1 MSALSVMTQISS
13 DSRHFGPSRE
23 RGAVLFVALI
33 LLVILSLLGVSAAR
47 MQTTE
52 ERMARNEDNRQLSA
66 QAAEAGLRFAEA
78 QISSGLITPTT
89 CAANNNGEYALNATN
104 GSVVTAQTANGVTWS
119 SVSAP
124 NVLTYAGP
132 ALGALPANAQTPKIV
147 VESLPAVCL
156 PGDPCNQQGYAG
168 QGTAQYRITSYAQ
181 GGDSTSY
188 TILQS
193 IYRGD

>member
-1 MSALSVMTQISS
+1 MRMSGA
-13 DSRHFGPSRE
+13 HRE
-23 RGAVLFVALI
+23 RGAVLFIALI

-52 ERMARNEDNRQLSA
+52 ERMARNEDNHQMSA
-66 QAAEAGLRFAEA
+66 QAAEAGLRYAES

-89 CAANNNGEYALNATN
+89 CAAN
-104 GSVVTAQTANGVTWS
+104 ANGQYTLSPATGNVVSGAYANVPNAITWS
-119 SVSAP
+119 AAGAA
-124 NVLTYAGP
+124 NAITYAGP
-132 ALGALPANAQTPKIV
+132 ALTALPANAQTPKIV
-147 VESLPAVCL
+147 VESLPAVCM

-168 QGTAQYRITSYAQ
+168 QGTAQYRITAYAQ
-181 GGDSTSY
+181 GGDSSSY

>member
-1 MSALSVMTQISS
+1 MRIPRSGFAAPQ
-13 DSRHFGPSRE
+13 

-33 LLVILSLLGVSAAR
+33 LLVILSLLAVSAAR

-52 ERMARNEDNRQLSA
+52 ERMARNEGNRQLSA
-66 QAAEAGLRFAEA
+66 QAAEAGLRFAES
-78 QISSGLITPTT
+78 QISTGIINPTT
-89 CAANNNGEYALNATN
+89 CATNANGQYVLSPA
-104 GSVVTAQTANGVTWS
+104 GSIVTAQQVNGVAWS
-119 SVSAP
+119 GAAAP
-124 NVLTYAGP
+124 NVLPYAGP
-132 ALGALPANAQTPKIV
+132 ALGAIPANAQNPKIV

-181 GGDSTSY
+181 GGDASSY